1 MTALAAL
8 LWLTMAAFAQEA
20 ASSQATSATPA
31 AATESDPPAATSSA
45 WAAIPAEGSSWRMAM
60 PEAPSVGGTR
70 VHVFHDAADCLA
82 AGMDVEEVA
91 ACAPTVSPADR
102 LVRFSFALSD
112 DEGGLQPL
120 ALTPGR
126 MRVQLGAPDELRAD
140 VQTRYLQ
147 VVGHQPVGYGQ
158 LFVLLIDRSSSMY
171 TDPGDG
177 RDPAMAF
184 VVAALLDP
192 AALDTFFPKA
202 AGARTGVLLLG
213 FSDAVR
219 AVDGGAWTDAKILT
233 DRKAYAAAVDKL
245 LDEPAPS
252 YTHLYDAVRTTL
264 DEVMPSAPVDG
275 FVRLTQGDPALV
287 VLTDG
292 FNNVRA
298 EQTCAENA
306 GPLAELLGVVRARR
320 GAPGARTDVFTVGFG
335 RPFAPDL
342 TDLPERL
349 PERPDPNFLCGA
361 SADARIDG
369 GLELQGIDNV
379 SLGLLAAA
387 GGGRALVTE
396 DAGRLG
402 RFLARTGTPVHRWYE
417 LRLALPEGEQ
427 SRFRLRLPIGLT
439 LTGAR
444 PGTAELVFFP
454 NPWFDLPSG
463 LDAQGRSAS
472 VRALG
477 RAAGTLIVGLSLIAA
492 IGAVYVGA
500 YHLRRAV
507 LRRGRRTSEAQP
519 SVPSDEVTP

>member
-1 MTALAAL
+1 MTGWVGALWMVVASLAQDAPSPSTQTDAAAP
-8 LWLTMAAFAQEA
+8 TG
-20 ASSQATSATPA
+20 SATE
-31 AATESDPPAATSSA
+31 ATTS
-45 WAAIPAEGSSWRMAM
+45 WAAIPAEGSSWRMGI
-60 PEAPSVGGTR
+60 PDTPSAGGSR
-70 VHVFHDAADCLA
+70 VHVFRDAADCLA
-82 AGMDVEEVA
+82 AGMDVEEIA

-102 LVRFSFALSD
+102 WVRFSFALSD
-112 DEGGLQPL
+112 DEGALQPL

-158 LFVLLIDRSSSMY
+158 LFVLLIDRSASMY
-171 TDPGDG
+171 VDRPDG
-177 RDPAMAF
+177 GDPAMAM
-184 VVAALLDP
+184 VVQALLDP
-192 AALDTFFPKA
+192 AALDTFFPNA

-213 FSDAVR
+213 FSDVVR
-219 AVDGGAWTDAKILT
+219 AVDGGAWQGAAILT
-233 DRKAYAAAVDKL
+233 DRKAYASAVDRL
-245 LDEPAPS
+245 LDEPEPA

-306 GPLAELLGVVRARR
+306 VPLADLLGVVRARR

-349 PERPDPNFLCGA
+349 PERPDANFLCGA

-369 GLELQGIDNV
+369 GLEVQGIDNV
-379 SLGLLAAA
+379 SLGLLAAT
-387 GGGRALVTE
+387 GGGRSLVTE

-427 SRFRLRLPIGLT
+427 SRFRLRLPIGLA

-477 RAAGTLIVGLSLIAA
+477 RAAGTLVVGLALLAA
-492 IGAVYVGA
+492 VGAAYVGA

-507 LRRGRRTSEAQP
+507 LRRGRRTSEARP
-519 SVPSDEVTP
+519 AGSGAEETS